1 MEDRE
6 ILRLFAARDERAI
19 REAAAQY
26 GARCTALAQRILGS
40 REDAEE
46 CVNDCWHKLWNAI
59 PPAEPASL
67 EAYALTVVRRTA
79 FDRLRAESA
88 QKRGSGQLHRS
99 LHELEDVLASQ
110 NDVQRRIEQTE
121 LAAAVSRFLHRQPP
135 QTREVFVRHYWYLES
150 AGDIARAMGLNRSS
164 VKSMLRRTREK
175 LRGYLQEEGLL

>member
-6 ILRLFAARDERAI
+6 ILRLFAERDEQAI
-19 REAAAQY
+19 RAAAEQY
-26 GARCTALAQRILGS
+26 GARCIKLAERILGS

-59 PPAEPASL
+59 PPAAPVHL
-67 EAYALTVVRRTA
+67 EAFALTVVRRTA
-79 FDRLRAESA
+79 FDRLRQETA

-99 LHELEDVLASQ
+99 LHELEDVLASGTDIQ
-110 NDVQRRIEQTE
+110 HRIEHAE
-121 LAAAVSRFLHRQPP
+121 LAAAVSAFLRRQPP

-150 AGDIARAMGLNRSS
+150 TGEIAGAMGLNRSS